1 MEELQ
6 LGQYAF
12 PVILTIILG
21 MIYKIIPSI
30 PDRIKVVI
38 SVLVAMTLSLIPI
51 AYKGILWT
59 FPVIVD
65 HLLYGI
71 MAGAS
76 AAGIYELSR
85 AIRNPRE

>member
-12 PVILTIILG
+12 PVVLSIILG
-21 MIYKIIPSI
+21 MIYKVMPII
-30 PDRIKVVI
+30 PDRVKVPI
-38 SVLVAMTLSLIPI
+38 STCISMGLSLIPI
-51 AYKGILWT
+51 AYKGLVWT
-59 FPVIVD
+59 FPIVVD

-85 AIRNPRE
+85 AVRKPRE